1 MADSE
6 FDMRAHRETYSG
18 VMKLTTFT
26 IAALII
32 VVLGLAFGL
41 LAHLPLIG
49 RLAFGLLAHL
59 PLIGFGGMI
68 FGLIA
73 LTFWALI
80 SD

>member
-1 MADSE
+1 MADGE
-6 FDMRAHRETYSG
+6 FDMRAHRETYAG

-32 VVLGLAFGL
+32 IVVGLALG
-41 LAHLPLIG
+41 IISN
-49 RLAFGLLAHL
+49 L

-73 LTFWALI
+73 LTIWALI

>member
-49 RLAFGLLAHL
+49 
-59 PLIGFGGMI
+59 FGGMI

>member
-1 MADSE
+1 MADGE

-26 IAALII
+26 IAALIVI
-32 VVLGLAFGL
+32 VLGLAFGL
-41 LAHLPLIG
+41 IAN
-49 RLAFGLLAHL
+49 L

-73 LTFWALI
+73 LCFWALI

>member
-1 MADSE
+1 MADGE
-6 FDMRAHRETYSG
+6 FDMRAHRETYAS

-32 VVLGLAFGL
+32 IVVGMALGILSS
-41 LAHLPLIG
+41 
-49 RLAFGLLAHL
+49 L

-73 LTFWALI
+73 LTIWALI

>member
-1 MADSE
+1 MADGE
-6 FDMRAHRETYSG
+6 FDMRAHRETYAS

-32 VVLGLAFGL
+32 IVVGLALG
-41 LAHLPLIG
+41 IIS
-49 RLAFGLLAHL
+49 HL

-73 LTFWALI
+73 LTIWALL

>member
-6 FDMRAHRETYSG
+6 FDMRAHRETYAG

-26 IAALII
+26 IAALIVI
-32 VVLGLAFGL
+32 VVGMALGLIAK
-41 LAHLPLIG
+41 
-49 RLAFGLLAHL
+49 L

-68 FGLIA
+68 FGLVA
-73 LTFWALI
+73 LTFWAMI